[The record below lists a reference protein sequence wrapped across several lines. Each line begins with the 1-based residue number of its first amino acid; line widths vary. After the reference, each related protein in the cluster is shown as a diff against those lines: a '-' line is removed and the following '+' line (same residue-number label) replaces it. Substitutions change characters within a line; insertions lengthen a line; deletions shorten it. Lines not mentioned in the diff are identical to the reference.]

1 MTACMSIGSAGK
13 LAVEDSGSAPRT
25 FNASSER
32 YDFLYETMT
41 KKQRRVGN
49 RTIKGDLSDWEERN
63 VEGASFCTGVVAF
76 NANAQWFNNWM
87 PRIIGTDTS
96 GVNADGDPVYIPGT
110 SLPSFD
116 LLIYK
121 EAKTFHFQDCY
132 VNRCLIRGESAPS
145 EEEPEVIDVVVQLI
159 AKQRVTT
166 TTWPNPEPAI
176 SYVEASRPFVMGHS
190 TLTVGGTDYPFDKF
204 TLSIDHN
211 LITKFRNSLTLSCIR
226 PGMRSVRLQTNN
238 PFLTASFDA
247 LHETVTS
254 PPTGKLKLERSS
266 SYAEFTFA
274 ALDNLGEDPSIRG
287 KSEIVHSLD
296 FQALRDA
303 SLNAPEIKGST
314 TIAP

>member
-13 LAVEDSGSAPRT
+13 LAVEDSGDSPRT
-25 FNASSER
+25 FNNASER

-41 KKQRRVGN
+41 QKQRRVGN
-49 RTIKGDLSDWEERN
+49 RTIKGDLSNWEERN
-63 VEGASFCTGVVAF
+63 VEGASFCSGVIAF
-76 NANAQWFNNWM
+76 NANAAWFNNWM
-87 PRIIGTDTS
+87 PRIIGTTTD
-96 GVNADGDPVYIPGT
+96 GNNGDGDPIYVPDT

-121 EAKTFHFQDCY
+121 EAKTFHFYDCY

-166 TTWPNPEPAI
+166 TTWPNPEPVIPTSESA
-176 SYVEASRPFVMGHS
+176 RPFVMGHS

-247 LHETVTS
+247 LHNTLSS
-254 PPTGKLKLERSS
+254 PPTGLLKLIRGG

-287 KSEIVHSLD
+287 KSEIIHSLD

-303 SLNAPEIKGST
+303 SDDEPEIKGST